1 MHTIGMGLPG
11 LFGELPA
18 IFARHVTQDGL
29 QIAQGLLMDFGARE
43 MRAESC
49 MQLTQLLVPPTD
61 LSERGPHL
69 LGCAMLRVL
78 HAVLA
83 FDEGRREKGCNF

>member
-1 MHTIGMGLPG
+1 M
-11 LFGELPA
+11 LFEALSQLEAYPSNKS
-18 IFARHVTQDGL
+18 
-29 QIAQGLLMDFGARE
+29 RE
-43 MRAESC
+43 TSTNYTEV
-49 MQLTQLLVPPTD
+49 LVPPAD

-69 LGCAMLRVL
+69 HRCGMLREL